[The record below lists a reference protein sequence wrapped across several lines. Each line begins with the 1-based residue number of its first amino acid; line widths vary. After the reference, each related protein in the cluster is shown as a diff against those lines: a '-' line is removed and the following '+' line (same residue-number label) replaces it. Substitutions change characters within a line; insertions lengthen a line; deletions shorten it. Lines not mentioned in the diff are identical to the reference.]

1 MLPHNCKIF
10 GVSISKSKQAT
21 YLQIAVF
28 FIRHK
33 ARGNL
38 EKSELK
44 RVVVSSAIIF
54 VESDECLVGL
64 YQNIHI
70 HDDACSNGHST
81 LSMYDIKNHQQSP
94 DNFTFRNITSE
105 YSDDFTFFVDI
116 CQYQWKG
123 I

>member
-1 MLPHNCKIF
+1 M
-10 GVSISKSKQAT
+10 
-21 YLQIAVF
+21 
-28 FIRHK
+28 
-33 ARGNL
+33 
-38 EKSELK
+38 
-44 RVVVSSAIIF
+44 
-54 VESDECLVGL
+54 GL

-105 YSDDFTFFVDI
+105 YSDEFIFFVDI

-123 I
+123 TINCLFCAVEEVAHLS